1 MRACF
6 QNDMELSNETD
17 AMRVEKMCS
26 YIHNDLGRQKG
37 FVYGHDK
44 HGRAIL
50 IIRSREVAVAD
61 DEAFILAVLYLMERA
76 IASTESHTKGA
87 QEKIIVVL
95 DFGNFSSSL
104 SPSMSAVTTVA
115 KTLQNR
121 YTERLYKMIIID
133 PPFWMRTMYACVKP
147 FLDPITTAKFILAS
161 GDRAKHDAVSV
172 LVDEDQAMPFML
184 PEGELDEDV
193 DMNRFLYDTPFQL
206 GYNEVTAKNPN
217 NGTEP

>member
-76 IASTESHTKGA
+76 IASTES
-87 QEKIIVVL
+87 
-95 DFGNFSSSL
+95 
-104 SPSMSAVTTVA
+104 
-115 KTLQNR
+115 R
-121 YTERLYKMIIID
+121 YRLTCRKRI
-133 PPFWMRTMYACVKP
+133 P
-147 FLDPITTAKFILAS
+147 
-161 GDRAKHDAVSV
+161 
-172 LVDEDQAMPFML
+172 
-184 PEGELDEDV
+184 
-193 DMNRFLYDTPFQL
+193 
-206 GYNEVTAKNPN
+206 
-217 NGTEP
+217 